1 MCDRR
6 RRKKVEKVS
15 EIDLKRKTNFNLQ
28 QNENSQIGVDT
39 ECATFLC
46 FVLNFLFFAE
56 SRRKISCVA
65 NKVPALLL
73 KKLSATKIVKKKKY
87 FLHEKQ
93 IFKVNGFCLV
103 FAALKAFI

>member
-6 RRKKVEKVS
+6 RRKKVGKVS

-73 KKLSATKIVKKKKY
+73 KKLSATKIVKKKN
-87 FLHEKQ
+87 
-93 IFKVNGFCLV
+93 IFFTKN
-103 FAALKAFI
+103 KSSK